1 MFELKLRYLPSD
13 SALHRLQILM
23 FGLLLLILNR
33 VYFLKNFR
41 GGMLF
46 DKIFAEIAAT
56 HRTQALQVPVGHID
70 LDVAS
75 HAVDT
80 HRPETLGVS
89 SKATTAA
96 AQCTHMSAHSC
107 FPHGRAQRIS
117 TGSSSL
123 HMLQVKGGGCA
134 LKTPARAE
142 STAATAARPA
152 LAKRRNA
159 LVGTSAEAEVAG
171 AEARAAAFV
180 SLSDR

>member
-1 MFELKLRYLPSD
+1 
-13 SALHRLQILM
+13 
-23 FGLLLLILNR
+23 
-33 VYFLKNFR
+33 
-41 GGMLF
+41 MLF
-46 DKIFAEIAAT
+46 DEIFAEIAAT

-70 LDVAS
+70 LNVAS

-96 AQCTHMSAHSC
+96 AAQCTHMSVHSC

-123 HMLQVKGGGCA
+123 QMLQVKGGGCA
-134 LKTPARAE
+134 LKTPARAK

-152 LAKRRNA
+152 LAKRRSA
-159 LVGTSAEAEVAG
+159 LVGTSAVAEVAG

-180 SLSDR
+180 VSLSDR